1 MPWAISSPGAMASAN
16 SAGLTPRLRSRQMP
30 TSPPTRTP
38 PQMPRPPDHTA
49 NGPYHTCGMS
59 IGVVTSK

>member
-1 MPWAISSPGAMASAN
+1 MPWAMSSPGAMASAN
-16 SAGLTPRLRSRQMP
+16 SAGLTPRLRSRQTP
-30 TSPPTRTP
+30 TSPPASTP
-38 PQMPRPPDHTA
+38 PQMPRPPDQIA